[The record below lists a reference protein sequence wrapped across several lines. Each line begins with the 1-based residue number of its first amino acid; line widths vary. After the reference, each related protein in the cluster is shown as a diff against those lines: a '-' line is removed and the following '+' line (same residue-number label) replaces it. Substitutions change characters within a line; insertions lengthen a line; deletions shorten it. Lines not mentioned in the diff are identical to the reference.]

1 MKSSDVISSLE
12 HCKIDIKSLVFIK
25 APRIGNIINAR
36 QHFLTILSS
45 VFMIFLIFIDILKL
59 TTLPAKQVLF
69 TPIFFERGAIPKSRR
84 SIMYLSSRSAPPASP
99 SLHTILPKLP
109 ILSVVS
115 PLPVL
120 AGAAL
125 LVLFFE
131 SKNLPHIPFRYNQ
144 NVQGIKVYPAKPL

>member
-1 MKSSDVISSLE
+1 MKHIWTSCAKGLE
-12 HCKIDIKSLVFIK
+12 MTAHQP
-25 APRIGNIINAR
+25 PRYFKQSNENQVKTYLRSICRKTGA
-36 QHFLTILSS
+36 FL
-45 VFMIFLIFIDILKL
+45 
-59 TTLPAKQVLF
+59 
-69 TPIFFERGAIPKSRR
+69 TPIFRKKQDSHLRN
-84 SIMYLSSRSAPPASP
+84 IMYPSSRSAPPASP